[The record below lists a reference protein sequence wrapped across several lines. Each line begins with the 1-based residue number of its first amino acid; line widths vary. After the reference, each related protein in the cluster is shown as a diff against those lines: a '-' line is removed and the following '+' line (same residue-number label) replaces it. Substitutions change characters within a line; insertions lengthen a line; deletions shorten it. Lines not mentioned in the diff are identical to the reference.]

1 MTERTHRPPAS
12 ALREVCLLIG
22 RGDSILWSD
31 ASASPVWLPDSRE
44 RWDAIWRHRAELVE
58 IAHSHP
64 VGPLAFSGEDETTMA
79 ALAAALGRSPQ
90 FSVVAPGGMVRR
102 CYPPRAADG
111 TAPPPHQPPA
121 TLPSSASSPAPPLPV
136 ETILLPAAEPWWAG
150 LLRLASGMQAEPAP
164 LPSDDD
170 LPAPPVPPTEL
181 NSGEE

>member
-1 MTERTHRPPAS
+1 MTEGHRPPGG

-79 ALAAALGRSPQ
+79 ALAAALGQSPQ

-102 CYPPRAADG
+102 CYPPRAAG
-111 TAPPPHQPPA
+111 RTAHQPTD
-121 TLPSSASSPAPPLPV
+121 TL
-136 ETILLPAAEPWWAG
+136 LLPDAEPWWAG
-150 LLRLASGMQAEPAP
+150 LLRLASGMRAAP
-164 LPSDDD
+164 LPSEDD
-170 LPAPPVPPTEL
+170 PAPAEPAES

>member
-1 MTERTHRPPAS
+1 MTESHRPPG

-102 CYPPRAADG
+102 CYPPRVTDG
-111 TAPPPHQPPA
+111 TAPSPQP
-121 TLPSSASSPAPPLPV
+121 TLPT
-136 ETILLPAAEPWWAG
+136 ETLLLPDAEPWWAG
-150 LLRLASGMQAEPAP
+150 LLRLASGMRAAP

-170 LPAPPVPPTEL
+170 LAPAEPAES

>member
-1 MTERTHRPPAS
+1 MTEGHRSPGG

-22 RGDSILWSD
+22 RGESILWSD

-79 ALAAALGRSPQ
+79 ALAAALGWSPQ

-111 TAPPPHQPPA
+111 TAPPSYQP
-121 TLPSSASSPAPPLPV
+121 TLPT
-136 ETILLPAAEPWWAG
+136 ETLLLPDAEPWWAG
-150 LLRLASGMQAEPAP
+150 LLRLASGMRAAPAP
-164 LPSDDD
+164 LPAEDD
-170 LPAPPVPPTEL
+170 LAPAEPAES